1 MIRMVCFSIQVL
13 FQMDESIWQHY
24 IKDSICSLFA
34 SCIALLYTNYSLKT
48 AHIFTYFA
56 LIMELFYA
64 EWPEFFMAL
73 EPDYSYWPGNPLRA
87 LRWGYQVCAQAQ

>member
-1 MIRMVCFSIQVL
+1 
-13 FQMDESIWQHY
+13 MDESIWQHY

-64 EWPEFFMAL
+64 EWPELFMAL
-73 EPDYSYWPGNPLRA
+73 EPDYPYWPGNPLLA
-87 LRWGYQVCAQAQ
+87 LRWRHHVCA